1 MTGAPRRRIWQPVET
16 GMIDR
21 PAVHDETSDGELVT
35 AFQGGDEQAFVV
47 IVNRYKHRLTRLAL
61 AVVHN
66 EEDALD
72 IVQDAFI
79 KVYHGLPQFRQ
90 TSALYTWL
98 YRVVMNRAIDVVRH
112 KQRTLMEPVDEPP
125 AELPDPSDANRPDR
139 EALRVELRTHIFA
152 AIDTLPRKHR
162 EVVLLREVEGLSY
175 KEIAD
180 SLGCSEGTVMSRLFY
195 ARERLRQ
202 ELEPYLKGAT

>member
-1 MTGAPRRRIWQPVET
+1 
-16 GMIDR
+16 MIDSS
-21 PAVHDETSDGELVT
+21 AVRDDASDEALVT
-35 AFQGGDEQAFVV
+35 AFQGGDEQAFTV

-79 KVYHGLPQFRQ
+79 KVYHGLAKFRQ

-112 KQRTLMEPVDEPP
+112 KQRAPLEPVEEPP
-125 AELPDPSDANRPDR
+125 ADVPDHSETLRPDR
-139 EALRVELRTHIFA
+139 AALRAELREHIFA
-152 AIDTLPRKHR
+152 AVDKLPRKHR
-162 EVVLLREVEGLSY
+162 EVILLREIEGLSY

-180 SLGCSEGTVMSRLFY
+180 ALRCSEGTVMSRLFY

-202 ELEPYLKGAT
+202 DLEPYLKGGT